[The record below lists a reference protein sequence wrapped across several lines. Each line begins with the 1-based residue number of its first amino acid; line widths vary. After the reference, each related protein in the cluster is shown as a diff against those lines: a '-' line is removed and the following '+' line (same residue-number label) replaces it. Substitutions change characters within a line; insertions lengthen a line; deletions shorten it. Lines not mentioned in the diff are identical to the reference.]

1 MPAGMII
8 TRSVQGYCK
17 YIQYYL
23 WNVDGYSKLLGFFFF
38 FSSEQKNCIKSTCLK
53 TCRLDS
59 FLRNR
64 GEIFVKFKLSGILE
78 LFTENDPV
86 SWNWSGFK
94 SGDSYIYQFLEITL
108 KINNSFV
115 EGFETRGV
123 FLRLLKTCHNI
134 WHKVVSDE
142 LFHLL
147 QNFFKSLN

>member
-23 WNVDGYSKLLGFFFF
+23 WNVDGYSKLLGGCYFFIWTEKLHKKYI
-38 FSSEQKNCIKSTCLK
+38 SLK

-94 SGDSYIYQFLEITL
+94 SGDSYIYQLLEITL

-115 EGFETRGV
+115 EWFETRGV